1 MGVNPAATNPINLN
15 MKNKQ
20 IHPGKWL
27 SHAGEAR
34 MLAILLTIYG
44 ATGCSTGGRNH
55 EAKSPGTAPAAA
67 QTKSSEPAIEHQALT
82 GAELYAINCNRCH
95 PERSPV
101 ERNAVEWKT
110 ILLHM
115 RVRANLP
122 AVQANAILA
131 YLQANS
137 GD

>member
-1 MGVNPAATNPINLN
+1 MNSTDLT

-27 SHAGEAR
+27 SHAGDAR
-34 MLAILLTIYG
+34 TLAIVLMIYG
-44 ATGCSTGGRNH
+44 VTGCSTGGRNH
-55 EAKSPGTAPAAA
+55 EAKSPETASAAV
-67 QTKSSEPAIEHQALT
+67 QTKTSESANEHQALT

-101 ERNAVEWKT
+101 ERNAIEWKT

-122 AVQANAILA
+122 AAQANTILA
-131 YLQANS
+131 YLVANS